1 MPLFYL
7 SVRLAASALQQS
19 GTRDSGEVVMW
30 YSDREGNDCH
40 FTGLQKLLQGVAQ
53 WRESD

>member
-19 GTRDSGEVVMW
+19 GTRDSGAVVMW